1 MLTLKNDSVEGNQLI
16 WILLLIFME
25 PLFCYLLMFAD
36 RKDTAEPE
44 DLGNISGKKSASCK
58 LSRLSSHC
66 NDQVLQGDI
75 WPPDTPLPQ
84 SIKVEAS
91 LRPNS
96 VNSTTVVYQQA
107 GTKNNQMTNS
117 LNAVK
122 PSLQFHQRI
131 TLTSTFNTQ

>member
-1 MLTLKNDSVEGNQLI
+1 MFTLKKYSVEGNQLI

-36 RKDTAEPE
+36 SKDTAESE

-58 LSRLSSHC
+58 LTRLSNPC

-75 WPPDTPLPQ
+75 WPPDTLLPQ
-84 SIKVEAS
+84 SIKIEAS

-96 VNSTTVVYQQA
+96 ANSTRVVYQQA

-131 TLTSTFNTQ
+131 TLTCTFNTQ

>member
-25 PLFCYLLMFAD
+25 SLFCYLLMCAD
-36 RKDTAEPE
+36 RKDTAESE
-44 DLGNISGKKSASCK
+44 DLGNISGEKSASCK
-58 LSRLSSHC
+58 LTRLSSRC

-75 WPPDTPLPQ
+75 WPPDTSLPL
-84 SIKVEAS
+84 SIKAEAS

-96 VNSTTVVYQQA
+96 ANSTTVVYQQA